1 MLSKITVSPAP
12 HISQKLST
20 RGVMGDVIIGLAPA
34 MAAAVWF
41 FRIKAVGVIAICV
54 ISCMVFEWLCN
65 VIRKK
70 PNSLGDLSAVVTGL
84 ILAFSLPPAAP
95 WWMCV
100 IGSGFAI
107 IICKM
112 LFGGLGYNV
121 FNPAMA
127 ARAFLTASFGMF
139 MTTWTVPATMDA
151 QMPQISATNTVAVTQ
166 ATPLAWAKQAVKAKN
181 KASSIANAK
190 KDAEKEI
197 ERLTKKQEQLK
208 QQENNPSETSAQQLK
223 NTLSAADIEA
233 KIEHAKK
240 TIIESNQAYPNA
252 IAETKTLLSTASKQ
266 IKQAFFG
273 NVGGCLGE
281 TSAMALLI
289 GGVYLLIRRTITFHI
304 PAAVLIAAFVFAEI
318 FYLIDPGN
326 YSMPFL
332 QLCGGG
338 MLLCALFIATD
349 PVTAPLSTKGMWI
362 FGFGVGALIMLIRF
376 VGEYPEGVMYAIL
389 IMNAVSPLID
399 RACKLIPA
407 GGKPHVQ

>member
-1 MLSKITVSPAP
+1 MLSKINVTPAP

-20 RGVMGDVIIGLAPA
+20 RGVMRDVIIGLMPA
-34 MAAAVWF
+34 LAAAVF
-41 FRIKAVGVIAICV
+41 YFRVRAVGVIATCV
-54 ISCMVFEWLCN
+54 IACMVFEWLCN

-84 ILAFSLPPAAP
+84 ILAFSLPPAIPLWVA
-95 WWMCV
+95 V
-100 IGSGFAI
+100 IGSAFAI
-107 IICKM
+107 VISKM
-112 LFGGLGYNV
+112 LFGGLGSNV

-127 ARAFLTASFGMF
+127 ARAFLTASFGML
-139 MTTWTVPATMDA
+139 MTTWTVPVTVDA

-166 ATPLAWAKQAVKAKN
+166 ATPLAWAKSAIKGKADVKEVN
-181 KASSIANAK
+181 
-190 KDAEKEI
+190 DM
-197 ERLTKKQEQLK
+197 LK
-208 QQENNPSETSAQQLK
+208 GT
-223 NTLSAADIEA
+223 
-233 KIEHAKK
+233 
-240 TIIESNQAYPNA
+240 
-252 IAETKTLLSTASKQ
+252 
-266 IKQAFFG
+266 FFG

-281 TSAMALLI
+281 TSALALLI

-318 FYLIDPGN
+318 FYLINPEK
-326 YSMPFL
+326 YSLPL
-332 QLCGGG
+332 VQLFGGG
-338 MLLCALFIATD
+338 MLLCVFFIATD
-349 PVTAPLSTKGMWI
+349 PVTAPLTTKGMWI